1 MPLKQQLASVARAG
15 SFMRFSFARSRGG
28 LRLSSKG
35 LPSGRQQL
43 SCIQTI
49 LFRVASQ
56 GLCPCDQEA
65 RGCATAIQRIS
76 VKVLLCVCPLL
87 AESSVR
93 AWEGDASEALE
104 GGDSMDRGL
113 QVEGIWV
120 RSEQHGLRLVGGLQ
134 MVTGLDRL
142 LVFG

>member
-1 MPLKQQLASVARAG
+1 MLLKQQLASVARAG

-56 GLCPCDQEA
+56 GLCPCDQE
-65 RGCATAIQRIS
+65 ATAIQRIS